1 MTAWLDTLL
10 FGIYPYIC
18 LAVFFIGSWV
28 RFDRDQYT
36 WKSDSSQL
44 LRTGSLR
51 WGSNLFHVGVLF
63 LFFGHTVGML
73 TPHFVYEGFMTAGAK
88 QMMAMVTGGIAGVL
102 AFIGLSILLHRR
114 LSDDRIRATSKTS
127 DILILVLLWL
137 QLALGLAT
145 IPLSAQHLDGSMMLK
160 LAEWGQR
167 VVTFR
172 SGGVELLAEAGWIF
186 KAHMF
191 LGMTIFLVFPF
202 TRLVH
207 VWSGFGTLAYLLR
220 PYQVVRA
227 RRMNLPA
234 GHMQSQDR
242 RALNPPT
249 IKEHT
254 MSGCGTGS
262 CGCGSTDSS
271 VAAAPASTLT
281 PTQAA
286 AYEALAATMAEQVQ
300 PAPVASAIG
309 GAVAGLARINGVAL
323 NAPHERLDEEALRQR
338 ACTELLRQ
346 AAQQAGLLSPDDV
359 PGALGAISTE
369 ASDAIEQLLDRELP
383 IPDPSEEACR
393 RYHEAHPAA
402 HAQGERA
409 QLRHVLFGV
418 TPGVDV
424 KQLRLRA
431 EALLIEL
438 RCADDGGAQFAK
450 AAAQWSNC
458 PSGQQGG
465 DLGWLTRA
473 DCAPEFARE
482 VFGSAEIGVLA
493 RLVHS
498 RFGLHVV
505 EVVARDPGQQPS
517 FEEVR
522 QAIALTLRQQAW
534 GNALRQYL
542 QLLAGA
548 AVVEGV
554 VLDAADTPLVQ

>member
-1 MTAWLDTLL
+1 
-10 FGIYPYIC
+10 
-18 LAVFFIGSWV
+18 
-28 RFDRDQYT
+28 
-36 WKSDSSQL
+36 
-44 LRTGSLR
+44 
-51 WGSNLFHVGVLF
+51 
-63 LFFGHTVGML
+63 
-73 TPHFVYEGFMTAGAK
+73 
-88 QMMAMVTGGIAGVL
+88 
-102 AFIGLSILLHRR
+102 
-114 LSDDRIRATSKTS
+114 
-127 DILILVLLWL
+127 
-137 QLALGLAT
+137 
-145 IPLSAQHLDGSMMLK
+145 
-160 LAEWGQR
+160 
-167 VVTFR
+167 
-172 SGGVELLAEAGWIF
+172 
-186 KAHMF
+186 
-191 LGMTIFLVFPF
+191 
-202 TRLVH
+202 
-207 VWSGFGTLAYLLR
+207 
-220 PYQVVRA
+220 
-227 RRMNLPA
+227 
-234 GHMQSQDR
+234 
-242 RALNPPT
+242 
-249 IKEHT
+249 

-281 PTQAA
+281 PAQTA
-286 AYEALAATMAEQVQ
+286 AYEALVATMADAPVQ
-300 PAPVASAIG
+300 AMPAPVASRPV
-309 GAVAGLARINGVAL
+309 AVADIARINGVAL
-323 NAPHERLDEEALRQR
+323 NAPHELLDEEALRQR

-346 AAQQAGLLSPDDV
+346 AAQQAGLLSADDA
-359 PGALGAISTE
+359 PGVEGATSAE
-369 ASDAIEQLLDRELP
+369 ASNAIEQLLDRELN
-383 IPDPSEEACR
+383 IPEPSLEACR

-409 QLRHVLFGV
+409 HLRHVLFAV

-438 RCADDGGAQFAK
+438 RCADDGGAKFAQ

-482 VFGSAEIGVLA
+482 VFGGAEVGVLA

-534 GNALRQYL
+534 VNALRQYL
-542 QLLAGA
+542 QVLAGGA
-548 AVVEGV
+548 TVEGV

>member
-1 MTAWLDTLL
+1 
-10 FGIYPYIC
+10 
-18 LAVFFIGSWV
+18 
-28 RFDRDQYT
+28 
-36 WKSDSSQL
+36 
-44 LRTGSLR
+44 
-51 WGSNLFHVGVLF
+51 
-63 LFFGHTVGML
+63 
-73 TPHFVYEGFMTAGAK
+73 
-88 QMMAMVTGGIAGVL
+88 
-102 AFIGLSILLHRR
+102 
-114 LSDDRIRATSKTS
+114 
-127 DILILVLLWL
+127 
-137 QLALGLAT
+137 
-145 IPLSAQHLDGSMMLK
+145 
-160 LAEWGQR
+160 
-167 VVTFR
+167 
-172 SGGVELLAEAGWIF
+172 
-186 KAHMF
+186 
-191 LGMTIFLVFPF
+191 
-202 TRLVH
+202 
-207 VWSGFGTLAYLLR
+207 
-220 PYQVVRA
+220 
-227 RRMNLPA
+227 
-234 GHMQSQDR
+234 
-242 RALNPPT
+242 
-249 IKEHT
+249 

-271 VAAAPASTLT
+271 AAAAPASTLT
-281 PTQAA
+281 PTQTA
-286 AYEALAATMAEQVQ
+286 AYEALVATMADAPVQ
-300 PAPVASAIG
+300 AMPAPAASG
-309 GAVAGLARINGVAL
+309 PVAVADIARINGVAL
-323 NAPHERLDEEALRQR
+323 NAPHELLDEEALRQR

-346 AAQQAGLLSPDDV
+346 AAQQAGLLSAGDV
-359 PGALGAISTE
+359 PGAQGAISTE

-409 QLRHVLFGV
+409 QLRHVLFAV

-431 EALLIEL
+431 EALLIDL
-438 RCADDGGAQFAK
+438 RCADDGGAKFAE

-505 EVVARDPGQQPS
+505 EVVAREAGQQPA
-517 FEEVR
+517 FEDVR

-534 GNALRQYL
+534 VNALRQYL

-554 VLDAADTPLVQ
+554 ALDAAESPLVQ

>member
-1 MTAWLDTLL
+1 
-10 FGIYPYIC
+10 
-18 LAVFFIGSWV
+18 
-28 RFDRDQYT
+28 
-36 WKSDSSQL
+36 
-44 LRTGSLR
+44 
-51 WGSNLFHVGVLF
+51 
-63 LFFGHTVGML
+63 
-73 TPHFVYEGFMTAGAK
+73 
-88 QMMAMVTGGIAGVL
+88 
-102 AFIGLSILLHRR
+102 
-114 LSDDRIRATSKTS
+114 
-127 DILILVLLWL
+127 
-137 QLALGLAT
+137 
-145 IPLSAQHLDGSMMLK
+145 
-160 LAEWGQR
+160 
-167 VVTFR
+167 
-172 SGGVELLAEAGWIF
+172 
-186 KAHMF
+186 
-191 LGMTIFLVFPF
+191 
-202 TRLVH
+202 
-207 VWSGFGTLAYLLR
+207 
-220 PYQVVRA
+220 
-227 RRMNLPA
+227 
-234 GHMQSQDR
+234 
-242 RALNPPT
+242 
-249 IKEHT
+249 

-271 VAAAPASTLT
+271 AAAAPASTLT
-281 PTQAA
+281 PTQTA
-286 AYEALAATMAEQVQ
+286 AYEALVATMADAPVQ
-300 PAPVASAIG
+300 AMPAPVASG
-309 GAVAGLARINGVAL
+309 PGAVAAIARINGVAL
-323 NAPHERLDEEALRQR
+323 NAPHELLDEEALRQR

-346 AAQQAGLLSPDDV
+346 AAQQAGLLSADDV

-409 QLRHVLFGV
+409 QLRHVLFAV
-418 TPGVDV
+418 TPGVNV

-431 EALLIEL
+431 EAMLIEL
-438 RCADDGGAQFAK
+438 RCADDGGAKFAE

-505 EVVARDPGQQPS
+505 EVVAREAGQQPA
-517 FEEVR
+517 FEDVR

-534 GNALRQYL
+534 VNALRQYL

-554 VLDAADTPLVQ
+554 ALDAAESPLVQ

>member
-1 MTAWLDTLL
+1 
-10 FGIYPYIC
+10 
-18 LAVFFIGSWV
+18 
-28 RFDRDQYT
+28 
-36 WKSDSSQL
+36 
-44 LRTGSLR
+44 
-51 WGSNLFHVGVLF
+51 
-63 LFFGHTVGML
+63 
-73 TPHFVYEGFMTAGAK
+73 
-88 QMMAMVTGGIAGVL
+88 
-102 AFIGLSILLHRR
+102 
-114 LSDDRIRATSKTS
+114 
-127 DILILVLLWL
+127 
-137 QLALGLAT
+137 
-145 IPLSAQHLDGSMMLK
+145 
-160 LAEWGQR
+160 
-167 VVTFR
+167 
-172 SGGVELLAEAGWIF
+172 
-186 KAHMF
+186 
-191 LGMTIFLVFPF
+191 
-202 TRLVH
+202 
-207 VWSGFGTLAYLLR
+207 
-220 PYQVVRA
+220 
-227 RRMNLPA
+227 
-234 GHMQSQDR
+234 
-242 RALNPPT
+242 
-249 IKEHT
+249 

-281 PTQAA
+281 PTQTA
-286 AYEALAATMAEQVQ
+286 AYEALVATMADAPVQ
-300 PAPVASAIG
+300 AMPAPAESGPV
-309 GAVAGLARINGVAL
+309 AVADIARINGVAL
-323 NAPHERLDEEALRQR
+323 NAPHELLDEEALRQR

-346 AAQQAGLLSPDDV
+346 AAQQAGLLSADDV
-359 PGALGAISTE
+359 PGALGAISTA

-383 IPDPSEEACR
+383 VPDPSEEACR

-409 QLRHVLFGV
+409 QLRHVLFAV

-431 EALLIEL
+431 EAMLIDL
-438 RCADDGGAQFAK
+438 RCADDGGAKFAE

-505 EVVARDPGQQPS
+505 EVVAREAGQQPA
-517 FEEVR
+517 FEDVR

-534 GNALRQYL
+534 VNALRQYL

-554 VLDAADTPLVQ
+554 ALDAAESPLVQ

>member
-1 MTAWLDTLL
+1 
-10 FGIYPYIC
+10 
-18 LAVFFIGSWV
+18 
-28 RFDRDQYT
+28 
-36 WKSDSSQL
+36 
-44 LRTGSLR
+44 
-51 WGSNLFHVGVLF
+51 
-63 LFFGHTVGML
+63 
-73 TPHFVYEGFMTAGAK
+73 
-88 QMMAMVTGGIAGVL
+88 
-102 AFIGLSILLHRR
+102 
-114 LSDDRIRATSKTS
+114 
-127 DILILVLLWL
+127 
-137 QLALGLAT
+137 
-145 IPLSAQHLDGSMMLK
+145 
-160 LAEWGQR
+160 
-167 VVTFR
+167 
-172 SGGVELLAEAGWIF
+172 
-186 KAHMF
+186 
-191 LGMTIFLVFPF
+191 
-202 TRLVH
+202 
-207 VWSGFGTLAYLLR
+207 
-220 PYQVVRA
+220 
-227 RRMNLPA
+227 
-234 GHMQSQDR
+234 
-242 RALNPPT
+242 
-249 IKEHT
+249 

-286 AYEALAATMAEQVQ
+286 AYEALVATMADAPVQ
-300 PAPVASAIG
+300 AMPAPVASG
-309 GAVAGLARINGVAL
+309 PGAVAAIARINGVAL
-323 NAPHERLDEEALRQR
+323 NAPHELLDEEALRQR

-346 AAQQAGLLSPDDV
+346 AAQQAGLLSADDV

-409 QLRHVLFGV
+409 QLRHVLFAV

-431 EALLIEL
+431 EAMLIEL
-438 RCADDGGAQFAK
+438 RCADDGGAKFAE

-505 EVVARDPGQQPS
+505 EVVAREAGQQPA
-517 FEEVR
+517 FEDVR

-534 GNALRQYL
+534 VNALRQYL

-554 VLDAADTPLVQ
+554 ALDAAESPLVQ

>member
-1 MTAWLDTLL
+1 
-10 FGIYPYIC
+10 
-18 LAVFFIGSWV
+18 
-28 RFDRDQYT
+28 
-36 WKSDSSQL
+36 
-44 LRTGSLR
+44 
-51 WGSNLFHVGVLF
+51 
-63 LFFGHTVGML
+63 
-73 TPHFVYEGFMTAGAK
+73 
-88 QMMAMVTGGIAGVL
+88 
-102 AFIGLSILLHRR
+102 
-114 LSDDRIRATSKTS
+114 
-127 DILILVLLWL
+127 
-137 QLALGLAT
+137 
-145 IPLSAQHLDGSMMLK
+145 
-160 LAEWGQR
+160 
-167 VVTFR
+167 
-172 SGGVELLAEAGWIF
+172 
-186 KAHMF
+186 
-191 LGMTIFLVFPF
+191 
-202 TRLVH
+202 
-207 VWSGFGTLAYLLR
+207 
-220 PYQVVRA
+220 
-227 RRMNLPA
+227 
-234 GHMQSQDR
+234 
-242 RALNPPT
+242 
-249 IKEHT
+249 

-281 PTQAA
+281 PAQTA
-286 AYEALAATMAEQVQ
+286 AYEALVATMADAPVQ
-300 PAPVASAIG
+300 AMPAPVASRPV
-309 GAVAGLARINGVAL
+309 AVADIARINGVAL
-323 NAPHERLDEEALRQR
+323 NAPHELLDEEALRQR

-346 AAQQAGLLSPDDV
+346 AAQQAGLLSADDV

-409 QLRHVLFGV
+409 QLRHVLFAV

-431 EALLIEL
+431 EAMLIEL
-438 RCADDGGAQFAK
+438 RCADDGGAKFAE

-505 EVVARDPGQQPS
+505 EVVAREAGQQPA
-517 FEEVR
+517 FEDVR

-534 GNALRQYL
+534 VNALRQYL

-554 VLDAADTPLVQ
+554 ALDAADSPLVQ

>member
-1 MTAWLDTLL
+1 
-10 FGIYPYIC
+10 
-18 LAVFFIGSWV
+18 
-28 RFDRDQYT
+28 
-36 WKSDSSQL
+36 
-44 LRTGSLR
+44 
-51 WGSNLFHVGVLF
+51 
-63 LFFGHTVGML
+63 
-73 TPHFVYEGFMTAGAK
+73 
-88 QMMAMVTGGIAGVL
+88 
-102 AFIGLSILLHRR
+102 
-114 LSDDRIRATSKTS
+114 
-127 DILILVLLWL
+127 
-137 QLALGLAT
+137 
-145 IPLSAQHLDGSMMLK
+145 
-160 LAEWGQR
+160 
-167 VVTFR
+167 
-172 SGGVELLAEAGWIF
+172 
-186 KAHMF
+186 
-191 LGMTIFLVFPF
+191 
-202 TRLVH
+202 
-207 VWSGFGTLAYLLR
+207 
-220 PYQVVRA
+220 
-227 RRMNLPA
+227 
-234 GHMQSQDR
+234 
-242 RALNPPT
+242 
-249 IKEHT
+249 

-281 PTQAA
+281 PTQTA
-286 AYEALAATMAEQVQ
+286 AYEALVATMADAPVQ
-300 PAPVASAIG
+300 AMPAPAASG
-309 GAVAGLARINGVAL
+309 PVAVADIARINGVAL
-323 NAPHERLDEEALRQR
+323 NAPHELLDEEALRQR

-346 AAQQAGLLSPDDV
+346 AAQQAGLLSADDV

-369 ASDAIEQLLDRELP
+369 ASDAIEQLLDRDLP

-409 QLRHVLFGV
+409 QLRHVLFAV

-431 EALLIEL
+431 EALLIDL
-438 RCADDGGAQFAK
+438 RCADDGGAKFAE
-450 AAAQWSNC
+450 AAAQWSNR

-505 EVVARDPGQQPS
+505 EVVAREAGQQPA
-517 FEEVR
+517 FEDVR

-534 GNALRQYL
+534 VNALRQYL

-554 VLDAADTPLVQ
+554 ALDAAESPLVQ

>member
-1 MTAWLDTLL
+1 
-10 FGIYPYIC
+10 
-18 LAVFFIGSWV
+18 
-28 RFDRDQYT
+28 
-36 WKSDSSQL
+36 
-44 LRTGSLR
+44 
-51 WGSNLFHVGVLF
+51 
-63 LFFGHTVGML
+63 
-73 TPHFVYEGFMTAGAK
+73 
-88 QMMAMVTGGIAGVL
+88 
-102 AFIGLSILLHRR
+102 
-114 LSDDRIRATSKTS
+114 
-127 DILILVLLWL
+127 
-137 QLALGLAT
+137 
-145 IPLSAQHLDGSMMLK
+145 
-160 LAEWGQR
+160 
-167 VVTFR
+167 
-172 SGGVELLAEAGWIF
+172 
-186 KAHMF
+186 
-191 LGMTIFLVFPF
+191 
-202 TRLVH
+202 
-207 VWSGFGTLAYLLR
+207 
-220 PYQVVRA
+220 
-227 RRMNLPA
+227 
-234 GHMQSQDR
+234 
-242 RALNPPT
+242 
-249 IKEHT
+249 

-281 PTQAA
+281 PTQTA
-286 AYEALAATMAEQVQ
+286 AYEALVATMADAPVQ
-300 PAPVASAIG
+300 AMPAPAASG
-309 GAVAGLARINGVAL
+309 PVAVADIARINGVAL
-323 NAPHERLDEEALRQR
+323 NAPHELLDEEALRQR

-346 AAQQAGLLSPDDV
+346 AAQQAGLLSADDV

-369 ASDAIEQLLDRELP
+369 ASDAIEQLLDRDLP

-409 QLRHVLFGV
+409 QLRHVLFAV

-431 EALLIEL
+431 EALLIDL
-438 RCADDGGAQFAK
+438 RCADDGGAKFAE

-505 EVVARDPGQQPS
+505 EVVAREAGQQPA
-517 FEEVR
+517 FEDVR

-534 GNALRQYL
+534 VNALRQYL
-542 QLLAGA
+542 QLLVGA

-554 VLDAADTPLVQ
+554 ALDAAESPLVQ

>member
-1 MTAWLDTLL
+1 
-10 FGIYPYIC
+10 
-18 LAVFFIGSWV
+18 
-28 RFDRDQYT
+28 
-36 WKSDSSQL
+36 
-44 LRTGSLR
+44 
-51 WGSNLFHVGVLF
+51 
-63 LFFGHTVGML
+63 
-73 TPHFVYEGFMTAGAK
+73 
-88 QMMAMVTGGIAGVL
+88 
-102 AFIGLSILLHRR
+102 
-114 LSDDRIRATSKTS
+114 
-127 DILILVLLWL
+127 
-137 QLALGLAT
+137 
-145 IPLSAQHLDGSMMLK
+145 
-160 LAEWGQR
+160 
-167 VVTFR
+167 
-172 SGGVELLAEAGWIF
+172 
-186 KAHMF
+186 
-191 LGMTIFLVFPF
+191 
-202 TRLVH
+202 
-207 VWSGFGTLAYLLR
+207 
-220 PYQVVRA
+220 
-227 RRMNLPA
+227 
-234 GHMQSQDR
+234 
-242 RALNPPT
+242 
-249 IKEHT
+249 

-271 VAAAPASTLT
+271 AAAAPASTLT
-281 PTQAA
+281 PTQTA
-286 AYEALAATMAEQVQ
+286 AYEALVATMADAPVQ
-300 PAPVASAIG
+300 AMPAPAASG
-309 GAVAGLARINGVAL
+309 PGAVAGIARINGVAL
-323 NAPHERLDEEALRQR
+323 NAPHELLDEEALRQR

-346 AAQQAGLLSPDDV
+346 AAQQAGLLSADDV

-409 QLRHVLFGV
+409 QLRHVLFAV

-431 EALLIEL
+431 EALLIDL
-438 RCADDGGAQFAK
+438 RCADDGGAKFAE

-505 EVVARDPGQQPS
+505 EVVAREAGQQPA
-517 FEEVR
+517 FEDVR

-534 GNALRQYL
+534 VNALRQYL

-554 VLDAADTPLVQ
+554 ALDAADTPLVQ

>member
-1 MTAWLDTLL
+1 
-10 FGIYPYIC
+10 
-18 LAVFFIGSWV
+18 
-28 RFDRDQYT
+28 
-36 WKSDSSQL
+36 
-44 LRTGSLR
+44 
-51 WGSNLFHVGVLF
+51 
-63 LFFGHTVGML
+63 
-73 TPHFVYEGFMTAGAK
+73 
-88 QMMAMVTGGIAGVL
+88 
-102 AFIGLSILLHRR
+102 
-114 LSDDRIRATSKTS
+114 
-127 DILILVLLWL
+127 
-137 QLALGLAT
+137 
-145 IPLSAQHLDGSMMLK
+145 
-160 LAEWGQR
+160 
-167 VVTFR
+167 
-172 SGGVELLAEAGWIF
+172 
-186 KAHMF
+186 
-191 LGMTIFLVFPF
+191 
-202 TRLVH
+202 
-207 VWSGFGTLAYLLR
+207 
-220 PYQVVRA
+220 
-227 RRMNLPA
+227 
-234 GHMQSQDR
+234 
-242 RALNPPT
+242 
-249 IKEHT
+249 

-281 PTQAA
+281 PTQTA
-286 AYEALAATMAEQVQ
+286 AYEAQVATMADAPVQ
-300 PAPVASAIG
+300 AMPAPAASG
-309 GAVAGLARINGVAL
+309 PVAVADIARINGVAL
-323 NAPHERLDEEALRQR
+323 NAPHELLDEEALRQR

-346 AAQQAGLLSPDDV
+346 AAQQAGLLSADDV

-409 QLRHVLFGV
+409 QLRHVLFAV

-431 EALLIEL
+431 EALLIDL
-438 RCADDGGAQFAK
+438 RCADDGGAKFAE

-458 PSGQQGG
+458 TSGQQGG

-505 EVVARDPGQQPS
+505 EVVAREAGQQPA
-517 FEEVR
+517 FEDVR

-534 GNALRQYL
+534 VNALRQYL

-548 AVVEGV
+548 AGVEGV
-554 VLDAADTPLVQ
+554 ALDAADSPLVQ